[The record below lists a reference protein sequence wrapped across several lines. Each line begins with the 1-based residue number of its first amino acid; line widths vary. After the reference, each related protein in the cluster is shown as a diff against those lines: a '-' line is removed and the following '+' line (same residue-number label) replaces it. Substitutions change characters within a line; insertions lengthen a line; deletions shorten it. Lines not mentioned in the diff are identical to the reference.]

1 MNKEDQFI
9 ELYNQLDEYFRV
21 KYFNNNPS
29 YTSYSRKIYFIR
41 NHKLEPVLMNE
52 KNFDVF
58 KKAGEIRNIISHNND
73 VIIPSD
79 SFLET
84 FKSLVKRVISP
95 KRVDQIMTK
104 YGDLITKDVNDRLQD
119 AIEVLEQKGYN
130 SIPILDHEKFI
141 GMFTEKT
148 LFDYLTIS
156 NRIIDKQ
163 MKISD
168 LQDAINLDSKP
179 RAYYQYISRKM
190 NVEEA
195 YQLFIEDFKNKH
207 QLMLLLVTE
216 NGLKGENLLGIVALR
231 DLKNVLY

>member
-1 MNKEDQFI
+1 M
-9 ELYNQLDEYFRV
+9 
-21 KYFNNNPS
+21 
-29 YTSYSRKIYFIR
+29 
-41 NHKLEPVLMNE
+41 
-52 KNFDVF
+52 
-58 KKAGEIRNIISHNND
+58 
-73 VIIPSD
+73 
-79 SFLET
+79 
-84 FKSLVKRVISP
+84 KRVISP